1 MKLDCDCPCKGCTTR
16 HLACHD
22 SCSGY
27 AEFKNKRETVKQRRL
42 EENRDLSAYIK
53 RVATRAEKSK

>member
-1 MKLDCDCPCKGCTTR
+1 MKLDYNCPCKNCTVR

-27 AEFKNKRETVKQRRL
+27 AEFKAKREAVKQRRL
-42 EENRDLSAYIK
+42 EENRDLSAYVK
-53 RVATRAEKSK
+53 RVATRAEKNK